1 MFSAAYIA
9 QQCPAI
15 FADNSARGFHDE
27 YRTPRIIQGLI
38 ASEIIEGF
46 EALRKNKLASRDT
59 VKALKDRF
67 DWTDAP
73 AGEYPGSLW
82 WREDFAADY
91 GRYVKDTVEAE
102 MAGTCIRCFDAI
114 GMRLHEGGGQFED
127 VGIGRA
133 DGLSLEDISEAAAKR
148 IALCLEGAHQY
159 TDAANIALFPEILVS
174 QIPVCF
180 GIQDAPSDY
189 TQIHGVAPFIT
200 ELNSYVE
207 TLKNMALVATWY
219 GIDLLTHIELEVAY
233 NRTREYQHGGKRF

>member
-9 QQCPAI
+9 RQCPAI
-15 FADNSARGFHDE
+15 FADNSARGFHNE

-46 EALRKNKLASRDT
+46 EALRNNKLTTPLCRQQCVDLLDKEQWPEFDAIHYAQ
-59 VKALKDRF
+59 VYKA
-67 DWTDAP
+67 
-73 AGEYPGSLW
+73 G
-82 WREDFAADY
+82 
-91 GRYVKDTVEAE
+91 VKDTVEAE

-114 GMRLHEGGGQFED
+114 GMRLHEGGGLWVD
-127 VGIGRA
+127 NGIGRVDA
-133 DGLSLEDISEAAAKR
+133 LSLEDISEAAAKR
-148 IALCLEGAHQY
+148 IALCLEGAQQY
-159 TDAANIALFPEILVS
+159 HDAANIALFPEILVS

-233 NRTREYQHGGKRF
+233 NRTREYQHGGKKF